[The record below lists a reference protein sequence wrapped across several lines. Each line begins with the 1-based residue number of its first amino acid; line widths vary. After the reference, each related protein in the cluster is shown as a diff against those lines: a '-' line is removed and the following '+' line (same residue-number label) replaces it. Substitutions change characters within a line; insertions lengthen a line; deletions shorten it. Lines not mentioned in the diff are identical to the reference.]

1 MGKVFND
8 VFQKKSSEEQ
18 KGKERTKHQGKEI
31 ANWSMNLEEQGGK
44 YSDTCFEIHCFRILR
59 GKSMTLKGIS

>member
-31 ANWSMNLEEQGGK
+31 ANWSMNLEERGVGG
-44 YSDTCFEIHCFRILR
+44 SIQILVLR
-59 GKSMTLKGIS
+59 FIVSEY

>member
-31 ANWSMNLEEQGGK
+31 AN
-44 YSDTCFEIHCFRILR
+44 
-59 GKSMTLKGIS
+59 